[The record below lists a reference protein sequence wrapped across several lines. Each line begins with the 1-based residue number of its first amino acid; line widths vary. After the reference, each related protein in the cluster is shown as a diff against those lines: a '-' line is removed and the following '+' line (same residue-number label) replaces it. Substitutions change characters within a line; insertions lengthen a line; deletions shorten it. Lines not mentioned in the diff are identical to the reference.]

1 MTPQKILCVPRHHY
15 LNCKS
20 ILGTVGRPIG
30 VAQLSQVVKSAMLKV
45 DSQLTRFVEA
55 CQRRNAAKLLSLHP
69 EVPIPP
75 LLQRTQQG
83 LRTGAPQPKPK
94 FKQRPLGA
102 TRTWSFAEHSAD
114 PPSDH
119 VISWKGRLAAKGLTN
134 LSISSHD
141 YLAKRQKIGQPVPCC
156 TNQCTKIPL
165 QFQAFIPSTR
175 RK

>member
-1 MTPQKILCVPRHHY
+1 M
-15 LNCKS
+15 
-20 ILGTVGRPIG
+20 
-30 VAQLSQVVKSAMLKV
+30 

-94 FKQRPLGA
+94 FTSKGHWEPPERGVLLSILQILPL
-102 TRTWSFAEHSAD
+102 
-114 PPSDH
+114 
-119 VISWKGRLAAKGLTN
+119 IMSWKGRLAAKGLTN

-141 YLAKRQKIGQPVPCC
+141 YLAKGQKIGQPVPCC
-156 TNQCTKIPL
+156 TNQCRKIPL